1 MRMTVAASP
10 HIRGDF
16 RTNRIMLDVILALLP
31 AWLLE
36 IWHSRIDCYAD
47 MRCLFFG
54 GRILILC
61 FYKIEKHGY

>member
-16 RTNRIMLDVILALLP
+16 GSAAGMACRR
-31 AWLLE
+31 LE
-36 IWHSRIDCYAD
+36 IWHSCINCYAD
-47 MRCLFFG
+47 MHCLFFG

-61 FYKIEKHGY
+61 FYKIKKYGY